1 MLNVT
6 IDHIKVKLVQL
17 FLRWGLISDDY
28 RGTIEISI
36 ENGKIHNIRRS
47 ETLR

>member
-6 IDHIKVKLVQL
+6 AEHIKVKLVQL
-17 FLRWGLISDDY
+17 FIRWGLISSDF
-28 RGTIEISI
+28 RGSIEISI

-47 ETLR
+47 ETIR